1 MNYRLLASI
10 FTRAPTA
17 VAADAHQER
26 LLALLHAFAPQP
38 LAAPQAHGRIPG
50 YYEHSFVFAPP
61 SQAAFEA
68 LVALVPERWHRV
80 DDGERSAVWHPA
92 PGCEFLLPEVAWAE
106 LLLVHASGERA

>member
-10 FTRAPTA
+10 FTRASTA

-50 YYEHSFVFAPP
+50 YYEHSFVFAAA
-61 SQAAFEA
+61 SHAAFEA
-68 LVALVPERWHRV
+68 MVALAPERWHRV
-80 DDGERSAVWHPA
+80 EDGERSAVWNPA

-106 LLLVHASGERA
+106 LLLVNTGAEHP